1 MFLKCTEL
9 WPLRQGIVK
18 SNMYQFSH
26 SSKRQKW
33 GEPFIDGSWEITTRD
48 PTAVRIYFLLQ
59 RCLGRILPVMKRW
72 VLYLIAVPLGL
83 VVLVYLVGLNISIHF
98 SDIWS
103 RDHQPKNVQ
112 RDVGKIPEGN
122 AVPQE
127 VLRLRHKHQ
136 LRPLTEREEGTKIEE
151 LPDGI
156 YGFSMCRVVALRAT
170 RGNTFSLEIQK
181 HDGIIFYVGYASD
194 EEIDQYLTRQKNFH
208 ILMYPHPRKGASS
221 LFDIPVEFVSKCEE
235 RPAGDGYLF
244 DLFVTAIPELQI

>member
-1 MFLKCTEL
+1 
-9 WPLRQGIVK
+9 
-18 SNMYQFSH
+18 MYQFFH

>member
-235 RPAGDGYLF
+235 RPVGDGYLF